1 MGLQVF
7 GLDASPEMLNV
18 CRSKGISADLRQ
30 LDIRTTPWPYPEGYF
45 DHVIACGM
53 LLFLDDLAPVFQE
66 AARVVRARGL
76 FAFTTKAPLPEHGP
90 EAHSSKYL
98 TDVIGGV
105 TIFSHR
111 KAYLEELMVSCGFE
125 SQKDL
130 EFWVGVDRTERRE
143 PFWAFVAHQTNT
155 KRKDDVETKN

>member
-1 MGLQVF
+1 
-7 GLDASPEMLNV
+7 MLNV

-111 KAYLEELMVSCGFE
+111 KAYLEELMLTFRPFLLIRYQLAPMAEHTQIQGLASVAECV
-125 SQKDL
+125 
-130 EFWVGVDRTERRE
+130 VGVER
-143 PFWAFVAHQTNT
+143 VQ
-155 KRKDDVETKN
+155 